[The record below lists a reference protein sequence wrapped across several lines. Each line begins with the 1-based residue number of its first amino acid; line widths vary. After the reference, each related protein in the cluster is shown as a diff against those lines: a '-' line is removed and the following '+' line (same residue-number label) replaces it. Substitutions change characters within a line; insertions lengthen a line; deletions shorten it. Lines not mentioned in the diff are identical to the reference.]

1 MSKKREQELVGSDD
15 SFAFAKPAKK
25 QRRFKE
31 KHSLDSDEEDELVEN
46 NALDEDDI
54 EGEEETTIEDDDG
67 IKITPFNMREEM
79 EEGHFDTEGYYHFR
93 KDADISDAWIDNIDW
108 VTVKKQQKK
117 KDLKTG
123 QGKEDSSEDKMD
135 GDESS
140 SDESNQPVDKIDFYN
155 KMLDIIKPGE
165 TVTKAMRRLGGGT
178 KGRSSASSRWK
189 KGNVQSVE
197 TKDSARDSADLDK
210 LTAFADELLAAG
222 EYDIYQAT
230 YEKLKHHIDESKK
243 PVTPRAA
250 DDDDVLDMFA
260 DDIDQ
265 STLSKATTKSQM
277 LKHTKLDGDI
287 VDPSLINEVCW
298 EFKWEDKPEAPVNGP
313 HTSTQMQKWVDEGK
327 FPDGVYVRKV
337 GTETDAAFYSSK
349 RIDFELYT
357 D

>member
-1 MSKKREQELVGSDD
+1 MSKKREQEFLDSEGSLV
-15 SFAFAKPAKK
+15 FAKPAKK

-31 KHSLDSDEEDELVEN
+31 KHSLDSDEEDEYVEN

-108 VTVKKQQKK
+108 VTVKKQQK
-117 KDLKTG
+117 T
-123 QGKEDSSEDKMD
+123 KETKWKSPRIEDNDEDKMD
-135 GDESS
+135 GDDSS
-140 SDESNQPVDKIDFYN
+140 SDESNRPINKIDSYDR
-155 KMLDIIKPGE
+155 MLDIIKPGE
-165 TVTKAMRRLGGGT
+165 TVVKAMRRLGGGT

-189 KGNVQSVE
+189 KGNVQSTE
-197 TKDSARDSADLDK
+197 TAESARDSADLDK

-230 YEKLKHHIDESKK
+230 YEKLKHHIAESKK
-243 PVTPRAA
+243 PVTSGTA
-250 DDDDVLDMFA
+250 DDDVLDMFA

-265 STLSKATTKSQM
+265 STLTKATAKSQ
-277 LKHTKLDGDI
+277 KAEQTRLDGDT
-287 VDPSLINEVCW
+287 VDPSQVNEVCW
-298 EFKWEDKPEAPVNGP
+298 EFKWEDKPEAPVSGP
-313 HTSTQMQKWVDEGK
+313 HSSTQMQKWVDQGK
-327 FPDGVYVRKV
+327 FPNGVYVRKV
-337 GTETDAAFYSSK
+337 GTETDTAFYSSK
-349 RIDFELYT
+349 RIDFELYA